1 MKSFPP
7 YLTLI
12 PSLTGN
18 HYEHTFLMNSAKT
31 FIYTYICG
39 HINIFNKEHTHKW
52 NCCKTFFKLNNQ
64 S

>member
-39 HINIFNKEHTHKW
+39 HINIFNKDGIAVKL
-52 NCCKTFFKLNNQ
+52 FFKLNNR